1 MMSALISDIIA
12 VDDEDDIVIAV
23 GPMKLKHCCV
33 ML

>member
-23 GPMKLKHCCV
+23 VAMKLKHCV